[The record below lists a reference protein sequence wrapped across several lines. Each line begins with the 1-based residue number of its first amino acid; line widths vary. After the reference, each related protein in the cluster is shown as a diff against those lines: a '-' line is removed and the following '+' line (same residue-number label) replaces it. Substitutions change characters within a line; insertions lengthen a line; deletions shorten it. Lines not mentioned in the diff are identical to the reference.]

1 MSFNFD
7 FQRKQPASQQQVA
20 QISQHIKDNQK
31 NMSGQYGEPD
41 WANPTASSAP
51 ASSEPAASGGDG
63 GWTTSATAGEDFSSA
78 VVNNT
83 TPNTGGR
90 NASGWV

>member
-1 MSFNFD
+1 
-7 FQRKQPASQQQVA
+7 
-20 QISQHIKDNQK
+20 
-31 NMSGQYGEPD
+31 MSGQYGEPD
-41 WANPTASSAP
+41 WANPTASS
-51 ASSEPAASGGDG
+51 EPAASGDG

-90 NASGWV
+90 NASG